1 MWTLC
6 NSLNNEMTFCSSLF
20 SDNVQS
26 LLYEEVPVRLKR
38 NISEK
43 KKMLV
48 RRAELWEL
56 MHLGRLLIRTLHL
69 SESQLQLV
77 FTVSK
82 WNQKRKGNLSN
93 FHRDAKRCIHACE
106 PKYLKEQSLF
116 KPGQVVTFKVRVN
129 FSISWTPS
137 FSGDTFPD

>member
-6 NSLNNEMTFCSSLF
+6 DSLNNEMTFCSSLF

-56 MHLGRLLIRTLHL
+56 MHLGRLLIRNLHL

-82 WNQKRKGNLSN
+82 
-93 FHRDAKRCIHACE
+93 
-106 PKYLKEQSLF
+106 
-116 KPGQVVTFKVRVN
+116 
-129 FSISWTPS
+129 
-137 FSGDTFPD
+137 